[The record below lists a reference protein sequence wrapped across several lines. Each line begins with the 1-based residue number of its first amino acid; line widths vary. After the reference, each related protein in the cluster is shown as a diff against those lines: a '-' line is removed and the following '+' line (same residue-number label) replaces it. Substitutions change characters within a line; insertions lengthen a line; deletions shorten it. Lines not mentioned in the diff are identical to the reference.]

1 MSHSATPSILVVEDE
16 SSIAV
21 LLKQMLEGFGYTVSA
36 LVMTGHDAIKMAGE
50 LHPDLVLMDILLG
63 GDLDGVGAAEQIRA
77 NYDIPV
83 IYITGYGD
91 ENTIQRAKQ
100 SRPSGFLLKPVKERE
115 LRAAIEIA
123 LFRNKEKPQTK
134 EGHWS
139 IHALKNMVDPVIVTD
154 DRGHVAFMNL
164 PAENV
169 TGWALND
176 AKGQPLTE
184 VFNVKKE
191 ATANLTDS
199 SVTAAFRDQA
209 VLVSRG
215 KEKLPIDYS
224 VGMIRDDGGKSSGFI
239 VTFRDITQRQR
250 MEEVLRESRR
260 KYKELVNSI
269 EGVVWEADGE
279 SHRFFFVSKQA
290 QRMFGYQLADWINDP
305 EFWKSHVDPADRDWA
320 ISYSQRSTH
329 KKKDFLM
336 EYRMLDRD
344 GHTVWVRDIVNVIA
358 EEGYPVKLRGVMIDI
373 TKLKHAEEAL
383 RRAHDDLEK
392 RVQERTAELSEAVSK
407 LRTEIE
413 ERQRVEAALLE
424 SEQKYRTL
432 VEGMSEGMVQVNSRN
447 IVEFV
452 NDRFC
457 ELTGLSRSEVLGY
470 DVTDVLFRYMP
481 TKDDHGPAFQALSVV
496 QELPLRTKSGHTVW
510 VRISGAPMVDSR
522 GEIIGSIGIITDITV
537 RRQAEE
543 ALRESEERY
552 ALAARG
558 ANDGLWDWNLK
569 TNEVYYSP
577 RWKEMLGWDEPSISN
592 SPDEWFRRINTDD
605 VDRVKTGLATHLEGL
620 TPHFENEHRMLH
632 RDGTY
637 RWMLTRGVAVRD
649 SSNKASRLAGSQTD
663 ITERKLAEEQLLH
676 DAFHDALTNLSNRAL
691 FMDRL
696 AGAVARARR
705 REDYWFAV
713 LFLDIDRFKVVND
726 SLGHIV
732 GDLLLIAIARRL
744 EICLR
749 PGDTVARLGG
759 DEFAILLEDI
769 SDVSD
774 SIRVAERIQ
783 KELQYAFNLSG
794 YEVFATA
801 SIGIAPGS
809 SAYERAEDILRDADT
824 AMYRAK
830 ALGRARHQVFDK
842 AMHARAVALLQL
854 ETDLRRAVE
863 RNEFRLFYQP
873 IVSFQTGQMYGFEAL
888 IRWIHPEKNI
898 VSPAEFIPVAEETG
912 LIIPIGRWV
921 LREAC
926 RQMKDWQS
934 TYPDLPPLTISV
946 NLSGKQLS
954 QPDLIHDIKTIL
966 SETDLDPSFLE
977 LEITESVI
985 MENAEHA
992 ADMLSQLR
1000 DLRVQ
1005 INVDDFGTG
1014 YSSLS
1019 YLHRFPVNNLKIDQ
1033 SFVSR
1038 IGIDEENSE
1047 IIGTILTLARN
1058 LGMDVI
1064 AEGVETKEQLV
1075 HLQDLGCEQGQGYYF
1090 SVPVDHQ
1097 GASLLIE
1104 NMGSILAPG
1113 PLTVPAGR
1121 RVRAVKKK

>member
-1 MSHSATPSILVVEDE
+1 MPTNILVVEDE
-16 SSIAV
+16 GSV
-21 LLKQMLEGFGYTVSA
+21 GLLLKQMLESFGY
-36 LVMTGHDAIKMAGE
+36 LVPAVVMNGRDAIRVASE

-63 GDLDGVGAAEQIRA
+63 GDLDGVGAALQIRE

-83 IYITGYGD
+83 IYVTGYGD
-91 ENTIQRAKQ
+91 ENTIQRAKL
-100 SRPSGFLLKPVKERE
+100 SNPSGFLLKPIKGNE
-115 LRAAIEIA
+115 LRAAIELA
-123 LFRNKEKPQTK
+123 LHARKHKPVEAKQD
-134 EGHWS
+134 WS
-139 IHALKNMVDPVIVTD
+139 VNALKSMVDPVIVTD
-154 DRGHVAFMNL
+154 DRGHIAFMNT
-164 PAENV
+164 PSEAI
-169 TGWALND
+169 TGWPLAD

-191 ATANLTDS
+191 TTANLTDS

-209 VLVSRG
+209 VLWSRNQ
-215 KEKLPIDYS
+215 ERVPIDYS
-224 VGMIRDDGGKSSGFI
+224 VGMIRDHAGKSSGFI
-239 VTFRDITQRQR
+239 VSFRDITQRQR

-279 SHRFFFVSKQA
+279 THRFFFVSKQA
-290 QRMFGYQLADWINDP
+290 QRMFGYQLAEWINDP
-305 EFWKSHVDPADRDWA
+305 DFWKNHVDPSDRDWA
-320 ISYSQRSTH
+320 VNYSQRSTH
-329 KKKDFLM
+329 KRKDFLM
-336 EYRMLDRD
+336 EYRMVDRE

-358 EEGYPVKLRGVMIDI
+358 EENYPVKLRGVMIDI

-392 RVQERTAELSEAVSK
+392 RVQERTAELSEAVTK
-407 LRTEIE
+407 LRREIE

-432 VEGMSEGMVQVNSRN
+432 VEGMSEGMVQVNAFN

-457 ELTGLSRSEVLGY
+457 EMTGLTREEVLGHKVSEVL
-470 DVTDVLFRYMP
+470 FRSLP
-481 TKDDHGPAFQALSVV
+481 SGEEEAQFQGLSVD
-496 QELPLRTKSGHTVW
+496 QEIKLRSKTGSAAW
-510 VRISGAPMVDSR
+510 VRISGAPMFDSR
-522 GEIIGSIGIITDITV
+522 GEVIGSIGILTDITV

-577 RWKEMLGWDEPSISN
+577 RWKEMLGWDESSITN
-592 SPDEWFRRINTDD
+592 NPEEWFRRVNPDD
-605 VDRVKTGLATHLEGL
+605 IDRVKTGLVTHLEGL
-620 TPHFENEHRMLH
+620 TPHFENEHRMMH

-649 SSNKASRLAGSQTD
+649 QSNKATRLAGSQTD
-663 ITERKLAEEQLLH
+663 ITERKNQEEQLLH

-769 SDVSD
+769 SDISD

-783 KELQYAFNLSG
+783 KELQHAFNLSG
-794 YEVFATA
+794 YEVFASA

-809 SAYERAEDILRDADT
+809 SSYERAEDILRDADT

-830 ALGRARHQVFDK
+830 ALGRNRHQVFDK

-863 RNEFRLFYQP
+863 RNEFLLYYQP
-873 IVSFQTGQMYGFEAL
+873 IVSFQTGKMYGFEAL
-888 IRWIHPEKNI
+888 IRWNHPERNM
-898 VSPAEFIPVAEETG
+898 VSPMEFIPVAEETG

-926 RQMKDWQS
+926 KQMKEWHVM
-934 TYPDLPPLTISV
+934 YPELSPLTVSV

-954 QPDLIHDIKTIL
+954 QPDLIQDIKTIL
-966 SETDLDPSFLE
+966 QETELDPSFLE

-985 MENAEHA
+985 MENAEYA

-1038 IGIDEENSE
+1038 IGVDEENSE
-1047 IIGTILTLARN
+1047 IISTILTLARN

-1064 AEGVETKEQLV
+1064 AEGVETKEQLH
-1075 HLQDLGCEQGQGYYF
+1075 HLQALGCEQGQGFYF
-1090 SVPVDHQ
+1090 SVPVDNEK
-1097 GASLLIE
+1097 ASALIE
-1104 NMGSILAPG
+1104 TMGAIVLA
-1113 PLTVPAGR
+1113 
-1121 RVRAVKKK
+1121 

>member
-1 MSHSATPSILVVEDE
+1 MNHSPTPRILVVEDE
-16 SSIAV
+16 SSIAI
-21 LLKQMLEGFGYTVSA
+21 LLKQMLEGFGYAVPA
-36 LVMTGHDAIKMAGE
+36 MVMTGRDAIKMAGE
-50 LHPDLVLMDILLG
+50 LRPDVVLMDILLG

-77 NYDIPV
+77 SYDIPV
-83 IYITGYGD
+83 VYVTGYGD
-91 ENTIQRAKQ
+91 DNTIQRAKM

-123 LFRNKEKPQTK
+123 LFRSKEKPPAKDNQ
-134 EGHWS
+134 WS
-139 IHALKNMVDPVIVTD
+139 VHALRNMVDPVIVTD
-154 DRGHVAFMNL
+154 DRGHVAFMNQ
-164 PAENV
+164 PAEAA
-169 TGWALND
+169 TGWVLSD

-184 VFNVKKE
+184 IFNVKKE

-209 VLVSRG
+209 VLMNRTQ
-215 KEKLPIDYS
+215 EKVPIDYS
-224 VGMIRDDGGKSSGFI
+224 VGMIRDDAGKSSGFI

-269 EGVVWEADGE
+269 EGIVWEADGE
-279 SHRFFFVSKQA
+279 THRFFFVSKQA

-305 EFWKSHVDPADRDWA
+305 DFWKTHVDPADRDWA
-320 ISYSQRSTH
+320 INYSQRSTH

-336 EYRMLDRD
+336 EYRMLDRE

-358 EEGYPVKLRGVMIDI
+358 EEGAPVKLRGVMIDI

-392 RVQERTAELSEAVSK
+392 RVQERTAELSEAVEK

-413 ERQRVEAALLE
+413 ERQRVEAALLA

-432 VEGMSEGMVQVNSRN
+432 VEGMSEGMVQVNSKN
-447 IVEFV
+447 IIEFV

-457 ELTGLSRSEVLGY
+457 ELTGLSRNEVLGN

-481 TKDDHGPAFQALSVV
+481 EEQQPAFQALSVV
-496 QELPLRTKSGHTVW
+496 QELPLRRRSGGTVW

-522 GEIIGSIGIITDITV
+522 GEVIGSIGIITDITV
-537 RRQAEE
+537 RREAEE

-577 RWKEMLGWDEPSISN
+577 RWKEMLGWDEGSITQ
-592 SPDEWFRRINTDD
+592 SPDEWFRRVNPDD
-605 VDRVKTGLATHLEGL
+605 VDRVKSGLATHLEGL

-649 SSNKASRLAGSQTD
+649 ANNKASRLAGSQTD

-705 REDYWFAV
+705 REDYLFAV
-713 LFLDIDRFKVVND
+713 LFLDVDRFKVVND

-809 SAYERAEDILRDADT
+809 SSYERAEDILRDADT

-830 ALGRARHQVFDK
+830 ALGRSRHQVFDK

-863 RNEFRLFYQP
+863 RNEFRLYYQP
-873 IVSFQTGQMYGFEAL
+873 IVSFHSGKVYGFEAL
-888 IRWIHPEKNI
+888 IRWLHPEKNI
-898 VSPAEFIPVAEETG
+898 ISPAEFIPIAEETG

-926 RQMKDWQS
+926 RQMKEWQHA
-934 TYPDLPPLTISV
+934 YPNLPPLTVSV

-954 QPDLIHDIKTIL
+954 QPDLIQDIKSIL
-966 SETDLDPSFLE
+966 SETGLDPSYLE

-992 ADMLSQLR
+992 AEMLAQLR
-1000 DLRVQ
+1000 ALRVQ

-1038 IGIDEENSE
+1038 IGVDEENSE
-1047 IIGTILTLARN
+1047 IISTILTLARN
-1058 LGMDVI
+1058 LGLDVI

-1075 HLQDLGCEQGQGYYF
+1075 HLQDLGCEQGQGFYF
-1090 SVPVDHQ
+1090 SVPVDHK
-1097 GASLLIE
+1097 GAAMLIE
-1104 NMGSILAPG
+1104 NMESIESPG
-1113 PLTVPAGR
+1113 PLIIPAGGAR
-1121 RVRAVKKK
+1121 RVRSAKKK

>member
-1 MSHSATPSILVVEDE
+1 
-16 SSIAV
+16 
-21 LLKQMLEGFGYTVSA
+21 
-36 LVMTGHDAIKMAGE
+36 
-50 LHPDLVLMDILLG
+50 
-63 GDLDGVGAAEQIRA
+63 
-77 NYDIPV
+77 
-83 IYITGYGD
+83 
-91 ENTIQRAKQ
+91 
-100 SRPSGFLLKPVKERE
+100 
-115 LRAAIEIA
+115 
-123 LFRNKEKPQTK
+123 
-134 EGHWS
+134 
-139 IHALKNMVDPVIVTD
+139 
-154 DRGHVAFMNL
+154 
-164 PAENV
+164 
-169 TGWALND
+169 
-176 AKGQPLTE
+176 
-184 VFNVKKE
+184 
-191 ATANLTDS
+191 
-199 SVTAAFRDQA
+199 
-209 VLVSRG
+209 
-215 KEKLPIDYS
+215 
-224 VGMIRDDGGKSSGFI
+224 
-239 VTFRDITQRQR
+239 
-250 MEEVLRESRR
+250 
-260 KYKELVNSI
+260 
-269 EGVVWEADGE
+269 
-279 SHRFFFVSKQA
+279 
-290 QRMFGYQLADWINDP
+290 
-305 EFWKSHVDPADRDWA
+305 
-320 ISYSQRSTH
+320 
-329 KKKDFLM
+329 
-336 EYRMLDRD
+336 MLDRD

-457 ELTGLSRSEVLGY
+457 ELTGLARSEVLGY

-592 SPDEWFRRINTDD
+592 SPDEWFRRVNSDD

-732 GDLLLIAIARRL
+732 GDLLLIAIAR
-744 EICLR
+744 
-749 PGDTVARLGG
+749 T
-759 DEFAILLEDI
+759 F
-769 SDVSD
+769 
-774 SIRVAERIQ
+774 
-783 KELQYAFNLSG
+783 
-794 YEVFATA
+794 
-801 SIGIAPGS
+801 
-809 SAYERAEDILRDADT
+809 
-824 AMYRAK
+824 
-830 ALGRARHQVFDK
+830 
-842 AMHARAVALLQL
+842 
-854 ETDLRRAVE
+854 
-863 RNEFRLFYQP
+863 
-873 IVSFQTGQMYGFEAL
+873 
-888 IRWIHPEKNI
+888 
-898 VSPAEFIPVAEETG
+898 
-912 LIIPIGRWV
+912 
-921 LREAC
+921 
-926 RQMKDWQS
+926 
-934 TYPDLPPLTISV
+934 
-946 NLSGKQLS
+946 
-954 QPDLIHDIKTIL
+954 
-966 SETDLDPSFLE
+966 
-977 LEITESVI
+977 
-985 MENAEHA
+985 
-992 ADMLSQLR
+992 
-1000 DLRVQ
+1000 
-1005 INVDDFGTG
+1005 
-1014 YSSLS
+1014 
-1019 YLHRFPVNNLKIDQ
+1019 
-1033 SFVSR
+1033 
-1038 IGIDEENSE
+1038 
-1047 IIGTILTLARN
+1047 RN
-1058 LGMDVI
+1058 LF
-1064 AEGVETKEQLV
+1064 T
-1075 HLQDLGCEQGQGYYF
+1075 
-1090 SVPVDHQ
+1090 
-1097 GASLLIE
+1097 
-1104 NMGSILAPG
+1104 PG
-1113 PLTVPAGR
+1113 
-1121 RVRAVKKK
+1121 